1 MNPGQTDIAIV
12 GAGIGGLT
20 AALALFQA
28 GLRVRVYEQA
38 PALGEVGAGIT
49 LSPNASRVFDHL
61 GLGEGLRAIGYTPPL
76 QRIRH
81 YATGETLVETPRGDL
96 PERTYGAGYYHV
108 HRADLHD
115 LLSAAVRAVEPD
127 AIVLDAKLTA
137 IETPEARPTLVFA
150 SGARVQTDL
159 VIGADGVRSAVRD
172 ALFET
177 TPPRFTG
184 HVAWRAIVPREALAQ
199 DVADA
204 PPGIHIGPGK
214 LFLRYPV
221 RHGAFVNYAAFS
233 RADGWVNE
241 SWSARSS
248 VADAEAA
255 FAGWDRLALDVI
267 RATPADG
274 CYKWALFARDPLP
287 SWTVGR
293 VTLVGDAAHAML
305 PFMGQGAAMA
315 VEDAMVLARCIA
327 GFSDLDEAIARYEAA
342 RRDHATMVQSASR
355 ALGERLEGAHP
366 ERYGAGGSTN
376 EETMGLFA
384 YDAVT
389 TPL

>member
-1 MNPGQTDIAIV
+1 MKPGRDEIAVV

-20 AALALFQA
+20 AALALMRA
-28 GLRVRVYEQA
+28 GFSVRVYEQA
-38 PALGEVGAGIT
+38 PVLGEVGAGIT
-49 LSPNASRVFDHL
+49 LSPNASRVLDHL
-61 GLGEGLRAIGYTPPL
+61 GLGVGLRAIGYTPPL

-81 YATGETLVETPRGDL
+81 FATGETLVETPRGDL

-115 LLSAAVRAVEPD
+115 LLSAAVRAADPD
-127 AIVLDAKLTA
+127 AIVLGAKLCA

-150 SGARVQTDL
+150 SGERATTDL
-159 VIGADGVRSAVRD
+159 VIGADGVRSAVRA

-177 TPPRFTG
+177 KPPHFTG
-184 HVAWRAIVPREALAQ
+184 HVAWRAIVPREALAPE
-199 DVADA
+199 VAEA

-214 LFLRYPV
+214 LFMRYPV
-221 RHGAFVNYAAFS
+221 RHGAFINYAAFA
-233 RADGWVNE
+233 REDGWVNE
-241 SWSARSS
+241 SWSARAS
-248 VADAEAA
+248 VSDAEDA

-267 RATPADG
+267 RATPPDG

-287 SWTVGR
+287 CWSVGR
-293 VTLVGDAAHAML
+293 VTLLGDAAHAML

-315 VEDAMVLARCIA
+315 IEDGMVLARCIA
-327 GFSDLDEAIARYEAA
+327 ASDGPDEAIARYEAA

-355 ALGERLEGAHP
+355 ALGDRLESAHP
-366 ERYGAGGSTN
+366 ERYGAGGQKN

-389 TPL
+389 TPI